1 MSSDASDIIAYL
13 LSGPYVTFYAVV
25 FFRQL
30 RVVSLTPTLSCVAS
44 AGEGDDR
51 KALYAAFDGAL
62 ALLRRINKDTQDPV
76 RIPSYLKSQ
85 FEDHRLPYV
94 SALPKYDAPGE
105 IRFRILQLHPDKQDY
120 RLLYIAKTLDEKEK
134 LIIVKFTRRYSIE
147 LHAFCAA
154 RGYALAILGFKQI
167 PGGWFVVAMDC
178 ISPPMCPSQSPRLQ
192 GLFDGWK
199 EELQEL
205 VQSFH
210 DAGFV
215 HGDLREP
222 NILCDGDKLKLID
235 YDWGGV
241 VGEARYPHA
250 RLCLELT
257 DGRDGTDSR
266 ITKDDDK
273 RVLQNTLDG
282 LRGIA
287 ACMVPR

>member
-1 MSSDASDIIAYL
+1 MSSDASDIIMYIFP
-13 LSGPYVTFYAVV
+13 GPYVTFYAVV

-30 RVVSLTPTLSCVAS
+30 RVVSLTPTLSCVTS

-62 ALLRRINKDTQDPV
+62 TLLRRIDQDAKNFIT
-76 RIPSYLKSQ
+76 IPPSLKIQ
-85 FEDHRLPYV
+85 YEDRRLPYV

-105 IRFRILQLHPDKQDY
+105 IRFKVLQLHPDRQDY
-120 RLLYIAKTLDEKEK
+120 RLLYIARRLDEKEQ
-134 LIIVKFTRRYSIE
+134 LIMVKFTRRYSIE

-154 RGYALAILGFKQI
+154 RGNAPAILGFKQI
-167 PGGWFVVAMDC
+167 PGGWFVIAMDC
-178 ISPPMCPSQSPRLQ
+178 ISPPMHPSQSPMLQ
-192 GLFDGWK
+192 SLFGSWT

-222 NILCDGDKLKLID
+222 NLLCDEDKLKLID

-250 RLCLELT
+250 RLCYELT
-257 DGRDGTDSR
+257 GGRVGTDPR

-273 RVLQNTLDG
+273 RVLQNTLEK
-282 LRGIA
+282 LMTIA
-287 ACMVPR
+287 ACMIPK

>member
-1 MSSDASDIIAYL
+1 MI
-13 LSGPYVTFYAVV
+13 G
-25 FFRQL
+25 
-30 RVVSLTPTLSCVAS
+30 LTPTLSEFCVTS

-62 ALLRRINKDTQDPV
+62 ALLRRLDQDAKEFT
-76 RIPSYLKSQ
+76 RIPPSLKIKY
-85 FEDHRLPYV
+85 EDRRFPYV
-94 SALPKYDAPGE
+94 SALPKYEAPGE
-105 IRFRILQLHPDKQDY
+105 IRFRILQPHPDKQDY
-120 RLLYIAKTLDEKEK
+120 RLLYLARTLDEKEQ
-134 LIIVKFTRRYSIE
+134 LIMVKITRRYSIE

-154 RGYALAILGFKQI
+154 RGQAPGIVGFKQI

-178 ISPPMCPSQSPRLQ
+178 ISPPMPPSHSPELQ
-192 GLFDGWK
+192 GLFDAWK
-199 EELQEL
+199 GELQEL
-205 VQSFH
+205 VQPFH

-222 NILCDGDKLKLID
+222 NILCDGDKLKQID

-250 RLCLELT
+250 RLCSELT
-257 DGRDGTDSR
+257 DGRVGTDSR

-282 LRGIA
+282 LRARAIA
-287 ACMVPR
+287 GMVPR